1 VQRYFDLGR
10 TEECGAI
17 STSAGP
23 KSAALFRSWPDRR
36 VRRHFDLGRT
46 EKCTRHFDLGRT
58 EKCAHYF
65 DLAPTEKCSA
75 MSTSLRPKRA
85 SLFRPRPTEPCGAI
99 LTSRRTHVAGGEA
112 AAAKPLGVVPGGGGS
127 PPRDS
132 LFHFETATKES
143 ITSAEN
149 QANAETVLSETEE
162 ARDGVTSEIEALS
175 MYRGASHT
183 PTQKAEK
190 VTKAQKAESAG
201 KMPSAKRTR
210 RQQVPEA
217 CNVPQEGGSAS
228 SGLGGASITSSPGAE
243 VSGNTDDC
251 RFAEPDSVMASPP
264 AFLDMS
270 SMTQPDDFTMDNH
283 FPSAQDQMLARTCGR
298 VQRYFDLGRTEE
310 CSAIS
315 T

>member
-1 VQRYFDLGR
+1 
-10 TEECGAI
+10 
-17 STSAGP
+17 
-23 KSAALFRSWPDRR
+23 
-36 VRRHFDLGRT
+36 
-46 EKCTRHFDLGRT
+46 
-58 EKCAHYF
+58 
-65 DLAPTEKCSA
+65 
-75 MSTSLRPKRA
+75 
-85 SLFRPRPTEPCGAI
+85 
-99 LTSRRTHVAGGEA
+99 
-112 AAAKPLGVVPGGGGS
+112 
-127 PPRDS
+127 
-132 LFHFETATKES
+132 
-143 ITSAEN
+143 
-149 QANAETVLSETEE
+149 
-162 ARDGVTSEIEALS
+162 

-183 PTQKAEK
+183 PTQKAKK
-190 VTKAQKAESAG
+190 VTKEQKAESAG
-201 KMPSAKRTR
+201 KMPSAKRAR
-210 RQQVPEA
+210 CHKVPEA